1 MKLTVA
7 GTGSNG
13 NCYVLTDGSHR
24 LLLDCGVKWRE
35 ALNACEFNVESI
47 DGCLFTHW
55 HKDHMQ
61 NIDSLHLASIPTY
74 GCDELSEFV
83 GIVYGESVHGLP
95 QKLMTKING
104 GWTVV
109 PWYVPHTGA
118 ENEEVPCYAYSIISP
133 SGHRTVYMTDFLC
146 SPMTFKSLKVHTMLI
161 ACNHDDEIEKYQ
173 NSAKYRHIVSGHSS
187 LSVTN
192 EIIRI
197 NQTEHLRNVILC
209 HLSAENATPE
219 VMREVVQKT
228 VGDSVKLNIARKGM
242 EIDLEGK

>member
-7 GTGSNG
+7 GTGSDG
-13 NCYVLTDGSHR
+13 NCYVIEDDNRR
-24 LLLDCGVKWRE
+24 LLLDCGVTWRE
-35 ALNACEFNVESI
+35 ALRACEFNAKSI

-61 NIDSLHLASIPTY
+61 NIDSLHLANIPTY

-118 ENEEVPCYAYSIISP
+118 ENEEVPCYAYIIISP

-146 SPMTFKSLKVHTMLI
+146 SPITFKSLKVHTILI

-197 NQTEHLRNVILC
+197 NQTEYLRNVILC